1 MNYKTKKLTN
11 AIFAAILAIFI
22 IISVFGGGA
31 FSERTAAFA
40 ASSTQAYD
48 NSDVLDDLRGM
59 TVDGKQFSLDDY
71 PKNEN
76 GTVKVVTFVEY
87 CYSYYADMQDNF
99 GLYVYVYNPQ
109 QLIFDCAS
117 GKNMLQMRV
126 GGGTSADFN
135 KYNLK
140 LCNATLQGGYENLF
154 YKFKVDWTAA
164 QRTAILA
171 ALDSE
176 SRVYEVSGIELLSNS
191 LPEYPNAKEY
201 PVGDYGTDGNA
212 QGKKFTYTGYG
223 KGYGQTS
230 SEVSLNCDVDDVEV
244 VELEVKHTVYRPH
257 GTKYSE
263 GYKATSVHNSVASVY
278 FAVPKNLCGGYEELT
293 GIHAQWLSAMTSPM
307 LITGNKNVYN
317 DLLPYMGDYLP
328 DYLREGGASYY
339 FFDSSHRIG
348 SFSGWGEDG
357 LEWRGMTPVAGAT
370 CIFDSSYPQST
381 GAVNENIKEGG
392 EYGLSNRVYLSNVSG
407 GTLIRCYRYLSQLNY
422 LFYAEGGLDVSD
434 RYSVSSGE
442 LYEWVKT
449 KYGEIT
455 GGRFTYNLSSD
466 RYLNTNQIAGTIGNA
481 NEYLMT
487 QLPLNHGNGYYTA
500 LFDSIAD
507 DYVVKDISSDDEY
520 NLTSVEWAVNH
531 SWFFGMPYMQLISE
545 NTKKLSAI
553 QEVTEADLKSNDKEE
568 ICENLFISEN
578 DYDDF
583 VSYFNEKKEKNR
595 IYLFRFDESEYV
607 GTELWQ
613 KSRDNSVDDTN
624 AYLCQERVYLDF
636 DIIHIKVAKD
646 GVEYVIA
653 NVMSPID
660 IFPETKPPYFTTS
673 DLPPWWHYAMYIGIS
688 LVGVFIGAIV
698 IKRLGVKKNRD

>member
-1 MNYKTKKLTN
+1 MKYKTKKVTN
-11 AIFAAILAIFI
+11 AIIAAILAIFI

-117 GKNMLQMRV
+117 EKNMLQMRV

-257 GTKYSE
+257 GTKYPDSDDTK
-263 GYKATSVHNSVASVY
+263 YKSKYVRDSVASVY
-278 FAVPKNLCGGYEELT
+278 FAVPKDLCSGYDDLT
-293 GIHAQWLSAMTSPM
+293 GIKAQWLSAMTAPI

-317 DLLPYMGDYLP
+317 AVLPYIGSYLSRLNINP
-328 DYLREGGASYY
+328 HYWFVAFWGGEDLAEVCDKIPQSSEIAIFGPPTDGYADIGSRFIEGGKY
-339 FFDSSHRIG
+339 G
-348 SFSGWGEDG
+348 FS
-357 LEWRGMTPVAGAT
+357 
-370 CIFDSSYPQST
+370 
-381 GAVNENIKEGG
+381 NKK
-392 EYGLSNRVYLSNVSG
+392 YGFGRNYELSVRS
-407 GTLIRCYRYLSQLNY
+407 LSQLNY
-422 LFYAEGGLDVSD
+422 IFYTEGGLDGAD
-434 RYSVSSGE
+434 RYSVSSDE

-449 KYGEIT
+449 KYGEVT
-455 GGRFTYNLSSD
+455 GGRFTDYLQTED
-466 RYLNTNQIAGTIGNA
+466 KEYLNPYQIAGGTNWDTP
-481 NEYLMT
+481 NEYKMA
-487 QLPLNHGNGYYTA
+487 QLPLNHGNGYYAA
-500 LFDSIAD
+500 LFDSIDD

-520 NLTSVEWAVNH
+520 KLTSYEW
-531 SWFFGMPYMQLISE
+531 
-545 NTKKLSAI
+545 TKKHMLWFDYAQQGSAGSKDITAI
-553 QEVTEADLKSNDKEE
+553 QEVTAEDFESGNKEE
-568 ICENLFISEN
+568 ICENLLISPN

-583 VSYFNEKKEKNR
+583 VGYFNEKQENNR
-595 IYLFRFDESEYV
+595 IYLFRFDQSDYVSSQANEYFTTDS
-607 GTELWQ
+607 GFGG
-613 KSRDNSVDDTN
+613 SSDTN
-624 AYLCQERVYLDF
+624 AYICQERVYLDF